1 MSILIITALM
11 HQFATNYSK
20 NGLVQLREIFTPGT
34 LKVPKSHTALKE
46 LESIHKVGMFYFVI
60 YTLSIPVKQFSGGG

>member
-1 MSILIITALM
+1 MRNLHDHSALM

-20 NGLVQLREIFTPGT
+20 NGLVRLREIFTPGT

-46 LESIHKVGMFYFVI
+46 LESIHKVSMSYFATSHFVH
-60 YTLSIPVKQFSGGG
+60 TC